1 VPGAFIAPG
10 IFFVFR
16 AGFRDALPILFA
28 VQHFQAN
35 HAEIVRVAWSASL
48 QIKKILVANRSEI
61 AIRVF
66 RAANELGIKTVAIW
80 AEEDKYSLH
89 RFKADESYPIGRG
102 PHLER
107 DLGPIESY
115 LSIDEVIRVA
125 RLSGADAIHPGYGLL
140 SESPEFVDACQ
151 EAGITFI
158 GPRPETMR
166 RLGNKVAARNLAI
179 EVGVP
184 VIPATDPLPDDMA
197 AVKKLALD
205 VGYPLMLKA
214 SWGGGGRGMRVIRSE
229 AELAKEVTEGKRE
242 AKAAFGKD
250 EVYLE
255 KLIERARHVEVQV
268 LGDTHGN
275 TVHLFERDCSIQRRN
290 QKVVERA
297 PAPYL
302 SMDLR
307 HELCGYALKL
317 AHETAY
323 IGAGT
328 VEFLQDADTGKF
340 YFIEV
345 NPRIQV
351 EHTVTEQ
358 VTGIDIVKAQIHI
371 LEGAAIG
378 TPESGVP
385 AQADIRLN
393 GHALQCRITTEDPE
407 QNFIPDYGRITA
419 YRGATGFGIRLD
431 GGTAYSGAVIT
442 RFYDPLLEK
451 VTAWAPS
458 PQEAIARMDRALRE
472 FRIRGVA
479 TNLTFL
485 EAIITHPSFKDNS
498 YTTKFID
505 TTPELFAQVKRQDR
519 ATKLLNYLA
528 DVTVNGHPEARG
540 RPKPNADAAAPVV
553 PFVKGDIVDGT
564 RQKLDTLGPAGFSKW
579 MRDQSQVLVTDTTM
593 RDGHQ
598 SLLATRMRTFDI
610 ARVAGAYARA
620 LPQLLSLECW
630 GGATFDVSM
639 RFLTEDPWERLALI
653 RKQAPNI
660 LLQMLLRGANGVGY
674 TNYPDNVVKH
684 FVKQAAAGGVDLFR
698 VFDCLNWVENMRV
711 AMDAVGNEGKLIEAA
726 ICYTGDILD
735 PARAKYDLKY
745 YVALARDLE
754 AAGAHIIAVKDMA
767 GLLKPAA
774 ARALFKALRE
784 ATDLPIHF
792 HTHDT
797 SGIAAATILAA
808 VDSGVDAVDAAMD
821 SLSGNTSQPCLG
833 SIVEAL
839 KGTERDPGLDAGWIR
854 RLSFY
859 WEAVRN
865 QYAAFES
872 DLKGPASEVYL
883 HEMPGGQF
891 TNLKEQARSLGLE
904 TRWHEVAQ
912 AYHDVNLMFGDIV
925 KVTPSSKVVGDMALM
940 MISQDLTVADVENP
954 ARDIAFP
961 DSVVSMLKGDL
972 GQPPGGWPAALQ
984 KKALKGE
991 TPITVRPGSLLK
1003 DADLKKARKDA
1014 EDKVGRKLDEFEF
1027 ASYLMYPKVFSD
1039 FAAAQD
1045 MYGPVSVLPTPTYFY
1060 GMKGEDE
1067 IFVDIEKGK
1076 TLVVRCLAIGE
1087 VDDKGMVTV
1096 FFELNGQPRRIK
1108 VPDRAHG
1115 AGNGKA
1121 RRKAE
1126 PGNDLHLGA
1135 PMPGVISGVAVAAG
1149 QTVKAGDILLS
1160 IEAMKM
1166 ETALHAEKDGTV
1178 AEVLVRAGEQIDA
1191 KDLLVVFG

>member
-1 VPGAFIAPG
+1 LKI
-10 IFFVFR
+10 
-16 AGFRDALPILFA
+16 
-28 VQHFQAN
+28 
-35 HAEIVRVAWSASL
+35 S
-48 QIKKILVANRSEI
+48 KILVANRSEI

-89 RFKADESYPIGRG
+89 RFKADESYQVGRG
-102 PHLER
+102 PHLTK

-115 LSIDEVIRVA
+115 LSIEEVIRVA

-140 SESPEFVDACQ
+140 SESPEFAEACA
-151 EAGITFI
+151 EAGVTFI
-158 GPRPETMR
+158 GPTPDTMR

-184 VIPATDPLPDDMA
+184 VVPATEPLPDDMKAVAKMA
-197 AVKKLALD
+197 AGI
-205 VGYPLMLKA
+205 GYPVMLKA
-214 SWGGGGRGMRVIRSE
+214 SWGGGGRGMRAIRAE
-229 AELAKEVTEGKRE
+229 ADLAREVTEARRE

-255 KLIERARHVEVQV
+255 KFIERARHVEVQV

-302 SMDLR
+302 EDAQR
-307 HELCGYALKL
+307 AELCGHALKI
-317 AHETAY
+317 ADATAY
-323 IGAGT
+323 VGAGT
-328 VEFLQDADTGKF
+328 VEFLMDADTGKF

-351 EHTVTEQ
+351 EHTVTEE

-378 TPESGVP
+378 SSESGVP

-458 PQEAIARMDRALRE
+458 AGEAIARMDRALRE

-485 EAIITHPSFKDNS
+485 EAIIGHEAFRKND
-498 YTTKFID
+498 YTTRFID
-505 TTPELFAQVKRQDR
+505 TTPELFSQVKRRDR

-528 DVTVNGHPEARG
+528 DVSVNGHPETRG
-540 RPKPNADAAAPVV
+540 RPKPSADAARPVAPFAGGSI
-553 PFVKGDIVDGT
+553 PDGT
-564 RQKLDTLGPAGFSKW
+564 KQRLDRDGPKKFAAW
-579 MRDQSQVLVTDTTM
+579 MRAERRLLVTDTTM

-598 SLLATRMRTFDI
+598 SLLATRMRTHDI
-610 ARVAGAYARA
+610 AAIAGTYARA
-620 LPQLLSLECW
+620 LPDLLSLECW
-630 GGATFDVSM
+630 GGATFDVAM
-639 RFLTEDPWERLALI
+639 RFLTEDPWERLDLV
-653 RKQAPNI
+653 RKGAPNL

-674 TNYPDNVVKH
+674 TNYPDNVVRH
-684 FVKQAAAGGVDLFR
+684 FVRQAALGGVDLFR

-711 AMDAVGNEGKLIEAA
+711 AMDAVAAEGRLCEAA

-735 PARAKYDLKY
+735 PDRAKYDLKY
-745 YVALARDLE
+745 YVALAGELE
-754 AAGAHIIAVKDMA
+754 KAGAHIIAVKDMA
-767 GLLKPAA
+767 GLLKPGA
-774 ARALFKALRE
+774 ARALFSALRE

-797 SGIAAATILAA
+797 SGIAAATVLAA
-808 VDSGVDAVDAAMD
+808 VDAGVDAVDAAMD
-821 SLSGNTSQPCLG
+821 ALSGNTSQPCLG

-839 KGTERDPGLDAGWIR
+839 KGHERDPGLDPAWIR
-854 RLSFY
+854 KISFY

-940 MISQDLTVADVENP
+940 MVSQDLTVADVENP
-954 ARDIAFP
+954 SRDIAFP
-961 DSVVSMLKGDL
+961 DSVVSMLRGDL
-972 GQPPGGWPAALQ
+972 GQPPGGWPEALRR
-984 KKALKGE
+984 KALKGD
-991 TPITVRPGSLLK
+991 TPITVRPGSLLE
-1003 DADLKKARKDA
+1003 DADLPAMRNDA
-1014 EDKVGRKLDEFEF
+1014 EEKVGRALSEPEF
-1027 ASYLMYPKVFSD
+1027 ASWLMYPKVFSD
-1039 FAAAQD
+1039 FAAAQEN
-1045 MYGPVSVLPTPTYFY
+1045 YGPVSVLPTPTYFY
-1060 GMKGEDE
+1060 GMKAEGE
-1067 IFVDIEKGK
+1067 IFVDIERGK
-1076 TLVVRCLAIGE
+1076 TLVIRCLAIGE
-1087 VDDKGMVTV
+1087 ADDKGMVTV
-1096 FFELNGQPRRIK
+1096 FFELNGQPRRVK

-1115 AGNGKA
+1115 ASAGRA

-1126 PGNDLHLGA
+1126 PGNEAHLGA
-1135 PMPGVISGVAVAAG
+1135 PMPGVVSTLAVSAG
-1149 QTVKAGDILLS
+1149 QKVTAGDVILS

-1166 ETALHAEKDGTV
+1166 ETALHSDRDGTI
-1178 AEVLVRAGEQIDA
+1178 AEVLVAAGDQIDA

>member
-1 VPGAFIAPG
+1 MAIT
-10 IFFVFR
+10 
-16 AGFRDALPILFA
+16 
-28 VQHFQAN
+28 
-35 HAEIVRVAWSASL
+35 
-48 QIKKILVANRSEI
+48 KILVANRSEI

-66 RAANELGIKTVAIW
+66 RAANELGLKTVAIW
-80 AEEDKYSLH
+80 AEEDKYALH
-89 RFKADESYPIGRG
+89 RFKADESYQVGRG
-102 PHLER
+102 PHLAR

-115 LSIDEVIRVA
+115 LSIEEVLRVA
-125 RLSGADAIHPGYGLL
+125 KLSGADAIHPGYGLL
-140 SESPEFVDACQ
+140 SESPEFVEAC
-151 EAGITFI
+151 EAAGITFI
-158 GPRPETMR
+158 GPKPATMR
-166 RLGNKVAARNLAI
+166 RLGNKVDARNLAI

-184 VIPATDPLPDDMA
+184 VIPATEPLPDDIE
-197 AVKKLALD
+197 AVKKLAAEI
-205 VGYPLMLKA
+205 GYPLMLKA

-229 AELAKEVTEGKRE
+229 ADLAREVMEGKRE
-242 AKAAFGKD
+242 ARAAFGKD

-255 KLIERARHVEVQV
+255 KLIERARHVEVQI

-275 TVHLFERDCSIQRRN
+275 AVHLFERDCSIQRRN

-302 SMDLR
+302 SDALR
-307 HELCGYALKL
+307 QELCGHALKI
-317 AHETAY
+317 AHETDY

-351 EHTVTEQ
+351 EHTVTEE

-371 LEGAAIG
+371 LDGHAIG

-385 AQADIRLN
+385 AQQDIRLQ

-407 QNFIPDYGRITA
+407 QHFIPDYGRITG
-419 YRGATGFGIRLD
+419 YRSAAGFGIRLD
-431 GGTAYSGAVIT
+431 GGTAYSGAIIT
-442 RFYDPLLEK
+442 RFYDPLLVK
-451 VTAWAPS
+451 VTASGRTPE
-458 PQEAIARMDRALRE
+458 EALSRMHRALRE

-485 EAIITHPSFKDNS
+485 EAIITHPKFRDNS
-498 YTTKFID
+498 YTTRFID
-505 TTPELFAQVKRQDR
+505 TTPELFTQVRRQDR
-519 ATKLLNYLA
+519 ASKLLTYLA
-528 DVTVNGHPEARG
+528 DVSVNGHPETRG
-540 RPKPNADAAAPVV
+540 RPAPKQDAAAPLV
-553 PFVKGDIVDGT
+553 PWFTGPIPDGT
-564 RQKLDTLGPAGFSKW
+564 RQRLDALGPEGFAKW
-579 MRDQSQVLVTDTTM
+579 MRDRKEVLITDTTM

-598 SLLATRMRTFDI
+598 SLLATRVRTHDI
-610 ARVAGAYARA
+610 ARIAGTYARA

-630 GGATFDVSM
+630 GGATFDVAM

-653 RKQAPNI
+653 REAAPNI

-674 TNYPDNVVKH
+674 TNYPDNVVQH
-684 FVKQAAAGGVDLFR
+684 FVKQAAEGGVDLFR

-711 AMDAVGNEGKLIEAA
+711 AMDAVIAEGKLCEAA
-726 ICYTGDILD
+726 MCYTGDILD
-735 PARAKYDLKY
+735 PSRAKYDLKY
-745 YVALARDLE
+745 YVSLAKELE

-774 ARALFKALRE
+774 ACVLFRALRE
-784 ATDLPIHF
+784 ETDLPIHF

-797 SGIAAATILAA
+797 SGLSAATVLAA
-808 VDSGVDAVDAAMD
+808 VEAGVDAVEAAMD
-821 SLSGNTSQPCLG
+821 AFSGNTSQPCLG

-839 KGTERDPGLDAGWIR
+839 KGSERDPGLDSEWIR
-854 RLSFY
+854 KISFY

-940 MISQDLTVADVENP
+940 MVSQDLTVADVENP
-954 ARDIAFP
+954 DRDIAFP
-961 DSVVSMLKGDL
+961 DSVVSMLRGDL
-972 GQPPGGWPAALQ
+972 GQSPGGWPQALQ
-984 KKALKGE
+984 KKALKGAR
-991 TPITVRPGSLLK
+991 PITVRPGSLL
-1003 DADLKKARKDA
+1003 DAADLSA
-1014 EDKVGRKLDEFEF
+1014 GRKEAEEKIGRTLSEPEF
-1027 ASYLMYPKVFSD
+1027 ASWLMYPKVFSD
-1039 FAAAQD
+1039 FAAAQET
-1045 MYGPVSVLPTPTYFY
+1045 YGPVSVLPTPNYFY
-1060 GMKGEDE
+1060 GMKPEDE

-1076 TLVVRCLAIGE
+1076 TLVIRCLAVGD
-1087 VDDKGMVTV
+1087 VDENGMVTV
-1096 FFELNGQPRRIK
+1096 FFELNGQPRRVK

-1115 AGNGKA
+1115 ASAARA

-1126 PGNDLHLGA
+1126 PGNEAHVAA
-1135 PMPGVISGVAVAAG
+1135 PMPGVVSTVSVTAG
-1149 QTVKAGDILLS
+1149 QSVRAGDVLVS

-1166 ETALHAEKDGTV
+1166 ETALHAERDGTV
-1178 AEVLVRAGEQIDA
+1178 AELLVRPGDQIDA
-1191 KDLLVVFG
+1191 KDLLIVFE